1 MFKKIIEKMRVGS
14 CKTNTTDNVNAVKES
29 EKKQEGNTKWNT
41 IVPNVVFNGKE
52 HHILLIRF
60 ENMKKFICQKMKTRL
75 VVAIYESA
83 RTSIVSI
90 RNKIQ
95 EFKMK
100 LDLFYTLI

>member
-1 MFKKIIEKMRVGS
+1 
-14 CKTNTTDNVNAVKES
+14 
-29 EKKQEGNTKWNT
+29 
-41 IVPNVVFNGKE
+41 
-52 HHILLIRF
+52 
-60 ENMKKFICQKMKTRL
+60 MKKLICQKMKTRL